1 MNTISQ
7 LKQMRQEMFEEL
19 SKLPE
24 YRAAQA
30 MKKFIEEMTE
40 IYSRKPENGSAE
52 DPHPAPKAIEKRI
65 IEGPTADGVSQR
77 IRAYSP

>member
-7 LKQMRQEMFEEL
+7 LKQMRQEMYEEL

-30 MKKFIEEMTE
+30 MKKFIDEMNE
-40 IYSRKPENGSAE
+40 IYGRSGDSGALEHAASRT
-52 DPHPAPKAIEKRI
+52 IEKRI
-65 IEGPTADGVSQR
+65 AEGPVTDGVSQR